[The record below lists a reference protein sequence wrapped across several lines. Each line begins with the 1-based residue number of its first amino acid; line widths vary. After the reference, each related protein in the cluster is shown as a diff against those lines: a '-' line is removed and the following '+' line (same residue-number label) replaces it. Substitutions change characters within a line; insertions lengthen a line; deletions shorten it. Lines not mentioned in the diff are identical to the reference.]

1 MPSKRPPRTRTLQAL
16 KVPLP
21 VGGRPPAPGVP
32 AADIYITGRE
42 VTGNESSEPE
52 LTERLARLSAAD
64 CLLWIAHLQTRLFA
78 ETRPDESA
86 ELQRLLVQEA
96 LGGTQIGAAV
106 LQQLTKTPG
115 RRVFCEQQLV
125 HLARLVIT
133 HADSRP
139 RDEFAAGDLA
149 EEWGCCLL
157 EVNDLLDAGLDTS
170 DEDELL
176 SWEIRQCSLNHHE
189 DQLPVSAI
197 HHEIYRVL
205 WPARQDKRSREAEE
219 AFERHTGMSI
229 GEYFTVGAA
238 TLARLAVRGNSE
250 TTNLPGIIPERF
262 FSQSRLP
269 EASWRA
275 FFAFAARDIDALA
288 TELAAE
294 EQQFGSG
301 TYGSLTFERY
311 PLAEIEPGLFVPI
324 SMHSLQ
330 RKISQG
336 VFHALS
342 EAAEADG
349 HNRRY
354 YIDPFGLVFQDSV
367 EKTLRRGIAFCPEN
381 ISITA
386 DIQYGTR
393 RRPRDSTD
401 VILGYERNPV
411 FVEVVSGPL
420 RAATITQGHPCC
432 FEADTNRLII
442 KKTKQLDENIHA
454 FFASELE
461 LPGVAPSI
469 VAHAWPVIVT
479 SHPFPHREHI
489 IETIETRVCEAGYL
503 QDERIGTLSVI
514 SAEELFFCEGF
525 MQQGRSFLALIRG
538 WKSGPHPELSF
549 KNHLIEEGNGRAPSS
564 EHFERRFAQFNVEN
578 MNRVLGRE
586 DDLETA
592 LENMRA
598 GLQPA
603 SED

>member
-1 MPSKRPPRTRTLQAL
+1 MADYAL
-16 KVPLP
+16 SRSDLGLLVAARGGPL
-21 VGGRPPAPGVP
+21 APGVP

-42 VTGNESSEPE
+42 VTGQQRSEPE
-52 LTERLARLSAAD
+52 LAERLSRLSAAD

-78 ETRPDESA
+78 ETRPDESL
-86 ELQRLLVQEA
+86 ELQRLLVHEA

-106 LQQLTKTPG
+106 LQQLAKTPG
-115 RRVFCEQQLV
+115 RCVFCEQQLV
-125 HLARLVIT
+125 HLARHVIT
-133 HADSRP
+133 HADRRP

-157 EVNDLLDAGLDTS
+157 DVNDLLDAGLDTS

-197 HHEIYRVL
+197 HHEVYRVL

-219 AFERHTGMSI
+219 AFERHAGMTI

-238 TLARLAVRGNSE
+238 TLARLAVRGDRE
-250 TTNLPGIIPERF
+250 ATNLPGISPERY

-269 EASWRA
+269 ETSWRA
-275 FFAFAARDIDALA
+275 FFAFAARDVDALA

-294 EQQFGSG
+294 EQQFGRG
-301 TYGSLTFERY
+301 TYASLTFERY

-330 RKISQG
+330 RKITQG
-336 VFHALS
+336 VFHALR

-349 HNRRY
+349 HDHRFY
-354 YIDPFGLVFQDSV
+354 TDPFGHVFQDSV
-367 EKTLRRGIAFCPEN
+367 EQTLRRGIASYPEA
-381 ISITA
+381 ISITS

-420 RAATITQGHPCC
+420 RAATVTQGHPCC

-442 KKTKQLDENIHA
+442 KKTKQLDENIRA
-454 FFASELE
+454 FFAGELE

-469 VAHAWPVIVT
+469 IAHVWPVIVT

-489 IETIETRVCEAGYL
+489 IEAIEKRVHEAGYL
-503 QDERIGTLSVI
+503 QDERIGTLSIV

-538 WKSGPHPELSF
+538 WKSGPYPELSF
-549 KNHLIEEGNGRAPSS
+549 KNYLIELGGGRAPSS
-564 EHFERRFAQFNVEN
+564 RHFKARHAQFEAEN
-578 MNRVLGRE
+578 MNRILG
-586 DDLETA
+586 
-592 LENMRA
+592 
-598 GLQPA
+598 
-603 SED
+603 SEDNLPRGAAG

>member
-42 VTGNESSEPE
+42 VTGNESSEPK

-106 LQQLTKTPG
+106 LERLAETPG

-125 HLARLVIT
+125 HLARLVVA
-133 HADSRP
+133 HADGRP
-139 RDEFAAGDLA
+139 RDEFAGGELA

-157 EVNDLLDAGLDTS
+157 DVNDLLDAGFDAS

-205 WPARQDKRSREAEE
+205 WPARPDDSSKEVED
-219 AFERHTGMSI
+219 AFRRHTGMTI

-238 TLARLAVRGNSE
+238 TLARLAVRGSSE
-250 TTNLPGIIPERF
+250 HTNLPGITPDRF

-275 FFAFAARDIDALA
+275 FFALAARDADGLA
-288 TELAAE
+288 TELADE
-294 EQQFGSG
+294 EQQLGPG
-301 TYGSLTFERY
+301 TYGSLTLERY

-336 VFHALS
+336 VFHILS
-342 EAAEADG
+342 EAAERDG
-349 HNRRY
+349 YNPRRY
-354 YIDPFGLVFQDSV
+354 SSRFGPVFQESV
-367 EKTLRRGIAFCPEN
+367 EQTLRRGAAFCPEN

-386 DIQYGTR
+386 DIPYGPR
-393 RRPRDSTD
+393 RRRRDSTD

-420 RAATITQGHPCC
+420 QARTITRGELAT
-432 FEADTNRLII
+432 FAEDTKRLIV
-442 KKTKQLDENIHA
+442 KKAKQLDENIHA
-454 FFASELE
+454 FFAEELE

-489 IETIETRVCEAGYL
+489 IETVERRVREAGHL
-503 QDERIGTLSVI
+503 QDERIGTLSIV

-525 MQQGRSFLALIRG
+525 MQRGRSFLALIRG

-578 MNRVLGRE
+578 MNRVRSRE

-598 GLQPA
+598 GPQPA